1 MGRHKVSACTLRHRC
16 HKCQRKHHTSLC
28 SDTPSGRQENTSK
41 GPPVTTATNA
51 PPTPVTNT
59 HVASSGICLLK
70 TAVAAV
76 SSGGTCVDTNIIFD
90 EGSQRSFISK
100 GLANCL
106 QVQPH
111 RTEHLSISTFGA
123 QTSHTSQFEAG
134 VIHLH
139 TISGK
144 QIPITV
150 LIVPTVAVPI
160 CNINHN
166 SLSNFSH
173 LTGLHLAHPVPS
185 SEQFTIS
192 LLIGAD
198 HYWDV
203 VEDHIIRGN
212 GPTAVKSKLG
222 YLLSGPM
229 NTATPQTTST
239 AFHVNA
245 LSISEPD
252 LQVLVSRYLSH

>member
-1 MGRHKVSACTLRHRC
+1 MSVGINTECWTIRLCGPWFGAAGQRTCAYCKGPHSPSACDVIITSQARKDFIVEHKLCFNCLGRHKVSACTSRHRC

-28 SDTPSGRQENTSK
+28 SDTPSGRQQI
-41 GPPVTTATNA
+41 TTATNA

-76 SSGGTCVDTNIIFD
+76 SSGGTCVNANILFD

-100 GLANCL
+100 GLANFL

-123 QTSHTSQFEAG
+123 QTSHTSQFEAA

-150 LIVPTVAVPI
+150 LSVPTIAVPI
-160 CNINHN
+160 CNVNHN
-166 SLSNFSH
+166 SLSSF
-173 LTGLHLAHPVPS
+173 
-185 SEQFTIS
+185 
-192 LLIGAD
+192 
-198 HYWDV
+198 
-203 VEDHIIRGN
+203 HI
-212 GPTAVKSKLG
+212 
-222 YLLSGPM
+222 
-229 NTATPQTTST
+229 
-239 AFHVNA
+239 
-245 LSISEPD
+245 
-252 LQVLVSRYLSH
+252 